1 MSTEVGRAMDM
12 SMSTMGRN
20 LRQSLDP
27 SSLPAAGKPSRGDSI
42 LDRRRAASKPPPLSI
57 DNVHV
62 GQLPTSRAVPSFPR
76 LRHPE
81 FMLNTSDIDGA
92 TPKPAPGEVSHPVPS
107 QMQPR
112 GSLSS
117 RIRASASSEGMTR
130 MSTAAGFSLTER
142 TGAH

>member
-1 MSTEVGRAMDM
+1 M

-42 LDRRRAASKPPPLSI
+42 LDMRRAGPKPPPLSI
-57 DNVHV
+57 DNGHV
-62 GQLPTSRAVPSFPR
+62 GQLPTSRDVPSFPR

-81 FMLNTSDIDGA
+81 FMLNTSDIEGA
-92 TPKPAPGEVSHPVPS
+92 TPKPAPGEVSHHMPNG
-107 QMQPR
+107 

-117 RIRASASSEGMTR
+117 RCRGSPWGGSWCSNCRVTLNAT
-130 MSTAAGFSLTER
+130 
-142 TGAH
+142 